1 MAAPALE
8 VRDLS
13 FGYGKGATVRS
24 VSLTVERGSCY
35 GFLGHNGAGKTTVLR
50 LCLGL
55 LRPRTGTVR
64 IGGIDALRS
73 PRLARAQA
81 GALVERPGFHLHA
94 SARENLEWLARLAG
108 MDRVRARVD
117 ADRVLALTGL
127 ASASARK
134 VGTFSLG
141 MRQRLGI
148 AQSLLGSPSLLLLD
162 EPINGLDPE
171 GIADVRA
178 LLRTLARDQGVGVL
192 LSSHQL
198 QELEG
203 LCTKVG
209 VLREGVMALEGS
221 LEDLRRSAEART
233 IVRGRPLESMASR
246 LRELGID
253 AQRDGESLAFALGGR
268 APGPVARELALA
280 GELESFAPEP
290 VTLESI
296 YLRVSRGNGVD
307 AAGVAK
313 LAGAESLASS
323 GPSTASIVARGDVAS
338 AVGAQPQPQ
347 TEAPIE
353 AANGDARVDGAS
365 GSARAPRRRA
375 FAHELRVLRAR
386 MGSRW
391 LLALP
396 SLVAAS
402 SVLSYS
408 RRVAEAQARVQA
420 KDLFSADAGSG
431 FLAAAH
437 ALQSGIPALAL
448 CLCAIGSQS
457 LAADLQRDTLRNT
470 LLRSVTRFDTVIGKA
485 LALLVA
491 STAGFCLLVA
501 TATLAAHA
509 AFGMGD
515 LQEVT
520 RNGDV
525 ETLAYAQDVAP
536 AFVDAL
542 LAALPAL
549 CAVSLL
555 SLCASAL
562 AKKPARALL
571 LSIAFVFGP
580 EFVHSWFR
588 SREGW
593 VLTSHLP
600 TPLRDD
606 SAIAWF
612 SSLARGAADANW
624 VHEELA
630 YASPLAWSA
639 LAFVAAA
646 VATLRLRIP

>member
-13 FGYGKGATVRS
+13 FGYGKSATVRS

-55 LRPRTGTVR
+55 LRPSTGSVR

-73 PRLARAQA
+73 PRLARAQT

-94 SARENLEWLARLAG
+94 SARANLELLARLAG
-108 MDRVRARVD
+108 MDRRSARID

-127 ASASARK
+127 TAASARN
-134 VGTFSLG
+134 VGAFSLG

-171 GIADVRA
+171 GIADVRS
-178 LLRTLARDQGVGVL
+178 LLRTLAREQGVGVL

-221 LEDLRRSAEART
+221 LDELRRSAQPRM
-233 IVRGRPLESMASR
+233 IVRGRPLDAMAAR
-246 LRELGID
+246 LRALGIES
-253 AQRDGESLAFALGGR
+253 QRDGEALAFAPGVR
-268 APGPVARELALA
+268 ATGEVARELANA
-280 GELESFAPEP
+280 GELESFAPEQ

-296 YLRVSRGNGVD
+296 YLRVSRGD
-307 AAGVAK
+307 AGVAT
-313 LAGAESLASS
+313 AGSTAESTHVASPIAAPAS
-323 GPSTASIVARGDVAS
+323 PVAATADETASLSRAARS
-338 AVGAQPQPQ
+338 
-347 TEAPIE
+347 
-353 AANGDARVDGAS
+353 
-365 GSARAPRRRA
+365 PRWRA

-386 MGSRW
+386 AGSRW

-396 SLVAAS
+396 SLVAAA
-402 SVLSYS
+402 SVWSYAG
-408 RRVAEAQARVQA
+408 RVAAAQARVQS
-420 KDLFSADAGSG
+420 KELFSADAGSG
-431 FLAAAH
+431 LMAAAH

-470 LLRSVTRFDTVIGKA
+470 LLRSVTRFDTAIGKA
-485 LALLVA
+485 LSLLVVSA
-491 STAGFCLLVA
+491 MGFCMLAA
-501 TATLAAHA
+501 TATLAAYA

-525 ETLAYAQDVAP
+525 ETLAYAQDVMP
-536 AFVDAL
+536 AFVDAM
-542 LAALPAL
+542 LAALPPL
-549 CAVSLL
+549 CAAALL
-555 SLCASAL
+555 SLCASAI

-571 LSIAFVFGP
+571 LAVGFVFGP

-588 SREGW
+588 SHEGW

-624 VHEELA
+624 VYEGLA
-630 YASPLAWSA
+630 YACPLAWSA
-639 LAFVAAA
+639 FAFVIASVA
-646 VATLRLRIP
+646 VLRLRIP

>member
-1 MAAPALE
+1 MTAPALE

-13 FGYGKGATVRS
+13 FGYGKSATVRS

-55 LRPRTGTVR
+55 LRPRTGSVR
-64 IGGIDALRS
+64 IGGVDALRS
-73 PRLARAQA
+73 PRLARAQT

-94 SARENLEWLARLAG
+94 SARANLELLARLAG
-108 MDRVRARVD
+108 MDRRSARVD

-127 ASASARK
+127 AAAAARN
-134 VGTFSLG
+134 VGAFSLG

-171 GIADVRA
+171 GIADVRS
-178 LLRTLARDQGVGVL
+178 LLRTLARDHGVGVL

-221 LEDLRRSAEART
+221 LEELRRTAHPRT
-233 IVRGRPLESMASR
+233 IVRGHSLHAMALR
-246 LRELGID
+246 LRELG
-253 AQRDGESLAFALGGR
+253 LGGR
-268 APGPVARELALA
+268 APGEVARELANA
-280 GELESFAPEP
+280 GELEAFAPEP

-296 YLRVSRGNGVD
+296 YLRVSRGEAGAGNGGGVVSPAT
-307 AAGVAK
+307 AAGSVA
-313 LAGAESLASS
+313 E
-323 GPSTASIVARGDVAS
+323 VAVS
-338 AVGAQPQPQ
+338 A
-347 TEAPIE
+347 TSDE
-353 AANGDARVDGAS
+353 AAARSRA
-365 GSARAPRRRA
+365 ARAPRRRA
-375 FAHELRVLRAR
+375 FLHELRVLRAR
-386 MGSRW
+386 TGSRW
-391 LLALP
+391 LLVLP
-396 SLVAAS
+396 SLVAAA
-402 SVLSYS
+402 SVWSYAG
-408 RRVAEAQARVQA
+408 RVAAAQARVQS
-420 KDLFSADAGSG
+420 KELFSADAGSG
-431 FLAAAH
+431 LMAAAH

-470 LLRSVTRFDTVIGKA
+470 LLRSVTRLDTAIGKA
-485 LALLVA
+485 LSLLVV
-491 STAGFCLLVA
+491 STTGFCMLAA
-501 TATLAAHA
+501 TATLAAYA
-509 AFGMGD
+509 SFGMGD

-525 ETLAYAQDVAP
+525 ETLAYAQDVMP
-536 AFVDAL
+536 AFLDAM
-542 LAALPAL
+542 LAALPPL
-549 CAVSLL
+549 CAAALL
-555 SLCASAL
+555 SLCASAI

-571 LSIAFVFGP
+571 LAVAFVFGP

-588 SREGW
+588 SHEGW

-624 VHEELA
+624 VYEGLA
-630 YASPLAWSA
+630 YACPLAWSA
-639 LAFVAAA
+639 FAFVIASVA
-646 VATLRLRIP
+646 VLRLRIP

>member
-1 MAAPALE
+1 MTAPALE

-13 FGYGKGATVRS
+13 FGYGKSATVRS

-55 LRPRTGTVR
+55 LRPSTGSVR

-73 PRLARAQA
+73 PRLARAQT

-94 SARENLEWLARLAG
+94 SARANLELLARLAG
-108 MDRVRARVD
+108 MDRSRARID

-127 ASASARK
+127 MSAAERN
-134 VGTFSLG
+134 VGAFSLG

-171 GIADVRA
+171 GIADVRS
-178 LLRTLARDQGVGVL
+178 LLRTLAREQGVGVL

-221 LEDLRRSAEART
+221 LDELRRTAHPRT
-233 IVRGRPLESMASR
+233 IVRGHSLDAMALR
-246 LRELGID
+246 LRELGLES
-253 AQRDGESLAFALGGR
+253 QRDGDALAFALGGR
-268 APGPVARELALA
+268 APGEVARELANA

-296 YLRVSRGNGVD
+296 YLRVSRGEAGAGNAG
-307 AAGVAK
+307 GVASP
-313 LAGAESLASS
+313 ATAASS
-323 GPSTASIVARGDVAS
+323 VAEVADSATSDETAARSRA
-338 AVGAQPQPQ
+338 
-347 TEAPIE
+347 
-353 AANGDARVDGAS
+353 
-365 GSARAPRRRA
+365 ARAPRRRA
-375 FAHELRVLRAR
+375 FLHELRVLRAR
-386 MGSRW
+386 TGSRW
-391 LLALP
+391 LLVLP
-396 SLVAAS
+396 SLVAAA
-402 SVLSYS
+402 SVWSYAG
-408 RRVAEAQARVQA
+408 RVAAAQARVQS
-420 KDLFSADAGSG
+420 KELFSADAGSG
-431 FLAAAH
+431 LMAAAH

-470 LLRSVTRFDTVIGKA
+470 LLRSVTRFDTAIGKA
-485 LALLVA
+485 LSLLVV
-491 STAGFCLLVA
+491 STTGFCMLAA
-501 TATLAAHA
+501 TATLAAYA
-509 AFGMGD
+509 SFGMGD

-525 ETLAYAQDVAP
+525 ETLAYAQDVMP
-536 AFVDAL
+536 AFLDAM
-542 LAALPAL
+542 LAALPPL
-549 CAVSLL
+549 CAAALL
-555 SLCASAL
+555 SLCASAI

-571 LSIAFVFGP
+571 LAVAFVFGP

-588 SREGW
+588 SHEGW

-624 VHEELA
+624 VYEGLA
-630 YASPLAWSA
+630 YACPLAWSA
-639 LAFVAAA
+639 FAFVIAS
-646 VATLRLRIP
+646 VALLRLRIP